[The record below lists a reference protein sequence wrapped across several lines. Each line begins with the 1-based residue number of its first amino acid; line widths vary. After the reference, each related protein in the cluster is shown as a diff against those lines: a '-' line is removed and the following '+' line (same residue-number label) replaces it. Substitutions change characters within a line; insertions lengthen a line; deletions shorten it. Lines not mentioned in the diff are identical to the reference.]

1 MRCGDSAVKWNGI
14 GGVSEMNE
22 TGVPLV
28 WKDFKSVVD
37 MFQQEYRREESR
49 IASGDVS
56 GEAMCFPICV
66 DFTVFIR
73 AIGAEMG
80 EMP

>member
-1 MRCGDSAVKWNGI
+1 M
-14 GGVSEMNE
+14 SEMNAM
-22 TGVPLV
+22 GVHLV
-28 WKDFKSVVD
+28 WNDFVFMMG
-37 MFQQEYRREESR
+37 MFQQKERREESR

-66 DFTVFIR
+66 DFTLFIR